1 MHAIAIL
8 VDFSGQAVK
17 TESQFCVRIIWRE
30 FISTLRKP
38 ANSPRCL
45 LELPIIIFTKLY

>member
-8 VDFSGQAVK
+8 VDFPGQAVK
-17 TESQFCVRIIWRE
+17 REFKFCVRIIRQE

-38 ANSPRCL
+38 ANSPRCF
-45 LELPIIIFTKLY
+45 LEN